1 MKLNVNSEIAYT
13 HLITRK
19 KQTMIAAMGVTVGI
33 GIFIFMISLVVGFNR
48 YSDEALFKAEPHL
61 RIYQDDT
68 LSRPLIKQ
76 IKPNYTTVIIN
87 PKIANLSNTLVNPE
101 KIIADLKKQEGV
113 VTVTPQVSVNLF
125 YNNGI
130 SQINGVASGVNIM
143 DADAMFNIQ
152 STMLAG
158 DVRNLLSTSNGILIG
173 VGIAEKLN
181 IQLYDNINITSSI
194 GVVKMMKVEGIF
206 KTSNSNIDL
215 TKSYINLA
223 ISQQLMKKSSSYLT
237 DILVNIK
244 DPNDAPKF
252 SKQLQSSTIY
262 KVEDWQAANEQSM
275 SNKKTRQV
283 MFGSISLAILLVA
296 AFGIY
301 NIINMT
307 IKEKLNDIA
316 ILKATGFSGKDVI
329 NIFLKESLIMGIIGT
344 SFGLL
349 MASGLIK
356 FVSGIYIGGDR
367 EYFPIG
373 YESPIFFIGAILGVL
388 ITLGA
393 GYIPAIG
400 AAKIDPIEIF
410 RK

>member
-19 KQTMIAAMGVTVGI
+19 KQTIIAALGVTVGI

-68 LSRPLIKQ
+68 LSRPLIKE
-76 IKPNYTTVIIN
+76 IKPDYTTVIIN

-101 KIIADLKKQEGV
+101 KIIIDLKKQEGV

-130 SQINGVASGVNIM
+130 SQINGAASGVNIM
-143 DADAMFNIQ
+143 DANAMFNIQ

-158 DVRNLLSTSNGILIG
+158 NVRNLLSTSNGILIG

-223 ISQQLMKKSSSYLT
+223 MSQQLMKKSSSYLT

-244 DPNDAPKF
+244 DPNEAPKF
-252 SKQLQSSTIY
+252 SKKLQSSTIY

-356 FVSGIYIGGDR
+356 LVSGIYIGGDR

-373 YESPIFFIGAILGVL
+373 FEPPIFMVGAILGVL

>member
-1 MKLNVNSEIAYT
+1 MKLNVNSEIALT
-13 HLITRK
+13 HLLTRK
-19 KQTMIAAMGVTVGI
+19 KQTIIASLGVTVGI
-33 GIFIFMISLVVGFNR
+33 GIFIFMISMVVGFNR
-48 YSDEALFKAEPHL
+48 YSDEALFKTEPHI

-68 LSRPLIKQ
+68 LSRPLITKN
-76 IKPNYTTVIIN
+76 KLGNTVIIIN
-87 PKIANLSNTLVNPE
+87 PKIANLSNTLINPK
-101 KIIADLKKQEGV
+101 KIIADLKKNKNI

-130 SQINGVASGVNIM
+130 SQINGVASGVNIV
-143 DADAMFNIQ
+143 DANAMFNIQ

-158 DVRNLLSTSNGILIG
+158 DIRNLLSTSNGILIG

-181 IQLYDNINITSSI
+181 IKLYDNINITSSI
-194 GVVKMMKVEGIF
+194 GVVKMMKVEGVF

-223 ISQQLMKKSSSYLT
+223 ISQQLMKESSSYLT

-244 DPNDAPKF
+244 DPNEAPEF
-252 SKQLQSSTIY
+252 SKQLKNLTIY
-262 KVEDWQAANEQSM
+262 KVEDWQSANEQSM

-283 MFGSISLAILLVA
+283 MLGSISLAILLVA

-349 MASGLIK
+349 LASGLIK

-373 YESPIFFIGAILGVL
+373 FESSIFIIGGVLGVL

>member
-1 MKLNVNSEIAYT
+1 MKLNVNSEIALT
-13 HLITRK
+13 HLLTRK
-19 KQTMIAAMGVTVGI
+19 KQTMIAALGVTVGI

-48 YSDEALFKAEPHL
+48 YSDESLFKAASHL
-61 RIYQDDT
+61 RIYQDDI
-68 LSRPLIKQ
+68 LSKPLIAENKLG
-76 IKPNYTTVIIN
+76 YTAVIVN
-87 PKIANLSNTLVNPE
+87 PKIANVSNTLINPE
-101 KIIADLKKQEGV
+101 KIISDLKKQEDI
-113 VTVTPQVSVNLF
+113 VTIAPQVSVNLF
-125 YNNGI
+125 YNNGT
-130 SQINGVASGVNIM
+130 SQINGVASGVNIVE
-143 DADAMFNIQ
+143 ANAMFNIQ

-158 DVRNLLSTSNGILIG
+158 DVRNLLATPNGILIG

-181 IQLYDNINITSSI
+181 LQLYDNINITSSI
-194 GVVKMMKVEGIF
+194 GVVKVMKVEGIF

-215 TKSYINLA
+215 TKSYISLA
-223 ISQQLMKKSSSYLT
+223 MSQQLLHQSSSYVT

-244 DPNDAPKF
+244 DPNKAPEYAKLL
-252 SKQLQSSTIY
+252 KNLTIY
-262 KVEDWQAANEQSM
+262 KVEDWQTANEQSM

-329 NIFLKESLIMGIIGT
+329 NIFFKESLIMGIIGT

-373 YESPIFFIGAILGVL
+373 FEPQIFLIGAILGVL

-393 GYIPAIG
+393 GYIPAVG

-410 RK
+410 RR

>member
-1 MKLNVNSEIAYT
+1 MKLSVNSDIALT
-13 HLITRK
+13 HLLTRK
-19 KQTMIAAMGVTVGI
+19 KQTIIASLGVTVGI

-76 IKPNYTTVIIN
+76 IKSGYTTVIIN

-101 KIIADLKKQEGV
+101 KIIVDLKKQKDV

-143 DADAMFNIQ
+143 DANAMFNIQ

-194 GVVKMMKVEGIF
+194 GVIKMMKVEGIF

-237 DILVNIK
+237 DILVNIN
-244 DPNDAPKF
+244 DPNKAPEF
-252 SKQLQSSTIY
+252 SKQLKNLTIY

-307 IKEKLNDIA
+307 VKEKLNDIA

-349 MASGLIK
+349 LASGLIK

-373 YESPIFFIGAILGVL
+373 FESPIFIIGGILGIL
-388 ITLGA
+388 LTLGA
-393 GYIPAIG
+393 GYIPAVG

>member
-1 MKLNVNSEIAYT
+1 MKLNVNSEIALT
-13 HLITRK
+13 HLLTRK
-19 KQTMIAAMGVTVGI
+19 KQTMIAALGVTVGI

-48 YSDEALFKAEPHL
+48 YSDESLFKAVPHL

-68 LSRPLIKQ
+68 LSRPLITQ
-76 IKPNYTTVIIN
+76 SNLGYTTVIVN
-87 PKIANLSNTLVNPE
+87 PKISNLSNTLINPE
-101 KIIADLKKQEGV
+101 KIITDLRKQDDI
-113 VTVTPQVSVNLF
+113 VTVAPQVSVNLF
-125 YNNGI
+125 YNNGT
-130 SQINGVASGVNIM
+130 SQINGVASGVNIV
-143 DADAMFNIQ
+143 DANAMFNIE

-158 DVRNLLSTSNGILIG
+158 DIRNLLATPNGILIG
-173 VGIAEKLN
+173 VGIAKKLN
-181 IQLYDNINITSSI
+181 IQLYDNITVTSSI
-194 GVVKMMKVEGIF
+194 GVVKVMKVEGIF

-223 ISQQLMKKSSSYLT
+223 MSQQLLHKSSSYVT
-237 DILVNIK
+237 DILVNVK
-244 DPNDAPKF
+244 DPDKAPEYA
-252 SKQLQSSTIY
+252 KQLKNLTIY
-262 KVEDWQAANEQSM
+262 NVEDWQAANEQTM
-275 SNKKTRQV
+275 SSKKTRRI
-283 MFGSISLAILLVA
+283 MFGAISLAILLVA

-329 NIFLKESLIMGIIGT
+329 NIFLKESLVMGIIGT
-344 SFGLL
+344 AMGLL
-349 MASGLIK
+349 LASVLIK

-367 EYFPIG
+367 EFFPIG
-373 YESPIFFIGAILGVL
+373 YESSVFVVGSFLGVL

-393 GYIPAIG
+393 GYIPAVG

>member
-19 KQTMIAAMGVTVGI
+19 KQTMIAALGVTVGI
-33 GIFIFMISLVVGFNR
+33 GIFIFMISLVIGFNR
-48 YSDEALFKAEPHL
+48 YSDESLFKAAPHL
-61 RIYQDDT
+61 RIYQDDV
-68 LSRPLIKQ
+68 LSKPLIAENKMG
-76 IKPNYTTVIIN
+76 YTTVIVN
-87 PKIANLSNTLVNPE
+87 PKIANVSNTLINPE
-101 KIIADLKKQEGV
+101 KIISDLKEQEDI
-113 VTVTPQVSVNLF
+113 VTIAPQVSVNLF
-125 YNNGI
+125 YNNGT
-130 SQINGVASGVNIM
+130 SQINGVASGVNIVE
-143 DADAMFNIQ
+143 ANAMFDIQ

-158 DVRNLLSTSNGILIG
+158 DVRNLLATPNGILIG

-181 IQLYDNINITSSI
+181 LQLYDNINITSSI
-194 GVVKMMKVEGIF
+194 GVVKVMKVEGIF

-215 TKSYINLA
+215 TKSYISLA
-223 ISQQLMKKSSSYLT
+223 MSQQLLHQSSSYVT

-244 DPNDAPKF
+244 DPNNAPEFAK
-252 SKQLQSSTIY
+252 KLKNLTIY
-262 KVEDWQAANEQSM
+262 KVEDWQSANEQTM

-283 MFGSISLAILLVA
+283 MFGAISLAILLVA

-329 NIFLKESLIMGIIGT
+329 NIFLKETLIMGIIGT
-344 SFGLL
+344 SIGLVL
-349 MASGLIK
+349 ASVLIK

-373 YESPIFFIGAILGVL
+373 FEPSIFILGSILGLL

-393 GYIPAIG
+393 GYIPAVG

>member
-1 MKLNVNSEIAYT
+1 MKLNVNSEIALT
-13 HLITRK
+13 HLLTRK
-19 KQTMIAAMGVTVGI
+19 KQTIIASLGVTVGI
-33 GIFIFMISLVVGFNR
+33 GIFIFMISMVVGFNR
-48 YSDEALFKAEPHL
+48 YSDEALFKTESHI

-68 LSRPLIKQ
+68 LSRPLIPKT
-76 IKPNYTTVIIN
+76 KLGNTTIIIN
-87 PKIANLSNTLVNPE
+87 PKIANLSNTLLNPK
-101 KIIADLKKQEGV
+101 KIIADLKKNENI
-113 VTVTPQVSVNLF
+113 VTVTPQVSVSLF

-130 SQINGVASGVNIM
+130 SQINGVASGVNII
-143 DADAMFNIQ
+143 DANEMFNIQ

-158 DVRNLLSTSNGILIG
+158 DIRNLLSTSNGILIG

-181 IQLYDNINITSSI
+181 IKLYDNINITSSI

-223 ISQQLMKKSSSYLT
+223 ISQQLMKESSSYLT

-244 DPNDAPKF
+244 DPNKAPEF
-252 SKQLQSSTIY
+252 SKQLKNLTIY

-283 MFGSISLAILLVA
+283 MLGSISLAILLVA

-349 MASGLIK
+349 LASGLIK
-356 FVSGIYIGGDR
+356 FISGIYIGGDR

-373 YESPIFFIGAILGVL
+373 FESSIFIIGGILGIL

>member
-1 MKLNVNSEIAYT
+1 MKLNVNSEIALT
-13 HLITRK
+13 HLLTRK
-19 KQTMIAAMGVTVGI
+19 KQTMIAALGVTVGI

-48 YSDEALFKAEPHL
+48 YSDEALFKAAPHL

-68 LSRPLIKQ
+68 LSRPLITQ
-76 IKPNYTTVIIN
+76 SNLGYTTVIIN
-87 PKIANLSNTLVNPE
+87 PKIANLSNTLINPE
-101 KIIADLKKQEGV
+101 KIITDLRKEEDI
-113 VTVTPQVSVNLF
+113 VTVAPQVSVNLF
-125 YNNGI
+125 YNNGT
-130 SQINGVASGVNIM
+130 SQINGVASGVNIV
-143 DADAMFNIQ
+143 DANAMFNIE

-158 DVRNLLSTSNGILIG
+158 DIRNLLSTPNGILLG
-173 VGIAEKLN
+173 VGIAKKLN
-181 IQLYDNINITSSI
+181 IQLYDNITVTSSI
-194 GVVKMMKVEGIF
+194 GVVKVMKVEGIF

-223 ISQQLMKKSSSYLT
+223 MSQQLLHKSSSYLT

-244 DPNDAPKF
+244 DPNKAPEF
-252 SKQLQSSTIY
+252 AKQLKNLTIY
-262 KVEDWQAANEQSM
+262 NVEDWQAANEQTM
-275 SNKKTRQV
+275 SNKKTREV
-283 MFGSISLAILLVA
+283 MFGAISLAILLVA

-316 ILKATGFSGKDVI
+316 ILKATGFSGKDVV
-329 NIFLKESLIMGIIGT
+329 NIFLKESLVMGIIGT
-344 SFGLL
+344 AMGLL
-349 MASGLIK
+349 LASGLIK

-373 YESPIFFIGAILGVL
+373 YESSVFMVGSILGIL

>member
-1 MKLNVNSEIAYT
+1 MRLNVNSEIAYT

-19 KQTMIAAMGVTVGI
+19 KQTIIAALGVTVGI

-68 LSRPLIKQ
+68 LSRPLIPQ
-76 IKPNYTTVIIN
+76 IKPDYTTVIIN
-87 PKIANLSNTLVNPE
+87 PKIANLSNTLINPE
-101 KIIADLKKQEGV
+101 KIIADLKKQDGV

-143 DADAMFNIQ
+143 DANAMFNIQ

-223 ISQQLMKKSSSYLT
+223 MSQQLMKKSSSYLT

-244 DPNDAPKF
+244 DPNEAPKF
-252 SKQLQSSTIY
+252 SKQLQNSTIY

-373 YESPIFFIGAILGVL
+373 FEPQIFLIGAILGVL

>member
-1 MKLNVNSEIAYT
+1 MKLNINSEIAYT

-19 KQTMIAAMGVTVGI
+19 KQTIIAALGVTVGI

-76 IKPNYTTVIIN
+76 IKPNYTTIIIN

-101 KIIADLKKQEGV
+101 KIIADLKKQDDI
-113 VTVTPQVSVNLF
+113 VTVTPQVSVNIF

-130 SQINGVASGVNIM
+130 SQINGVSSGVNIM
-143 DADAMFNIQ
+143 EANAMFDIQ

-158 DVRNLLSTSNGILIG
+158 NVRNLMSTPNGILIG

-181 IQLYDNINITSSI
+181 IQLHDNINITSSI

-237 DILVNIK
+237 DILVNIE

-252 SKQLQSSTIY
+252 SKQLQNSTIY
-262 KVEDWQAANEQSM
+262 KVEDWQSANEQSM

-349 MASGLIK
+349 MVTGLIK
-356 FVSGIYIGGDR
+356 LVSGIYIGGDR

-373 YESPIFFIGAILGVL
+373 YETLIFIIGAILGVL

>member
-19 KQTMIAAMGVTVGI
+19 KQTIIAALGVTVGI

-76 IKPNYTTVIIN
+76 IKPDYTTVIIN

-143 DADAMFNIQ
+143 DANAMFNIQ

-158 DVRNLLSTSNGILIG
+158 NVRNLLSTSNGILIG

-223 ISQQLMKKSSSYLT
+223 MSQQLMKKSSSYLT

-244 DPNDAPKF
+244 DPNEAPKF
-252 SKQLQSSTIY
+252 SKKLQSSTIY

-349 MASGLIK
+349 MAAGLIK

>member
-1 MKLNVNSEIAYT
+1 
-13 HLITRK
+13 
-19 KQTMIAAMGVTVGI
+19 
-33 GIFIFMISLVVGFNR
+33 
-48 YSDEALFKAEPHL
+48 
-61 RIYQDDT
+61 
-68 LSRPLIKQ
+68 
-76 IKPNYTTVIIN
+76 
-87 PKIANLSNTLVNPE
+87 
-101 KIIADLKKQEGV
+101 
-113 VTVTPQVSVNLF
+113 
-125 YNNGI
+125 
-130 SQINGVASGVNIM
+130 
-143 DADAMFNIQ
+143 
-152 STMLAG
+152 
-158 DVRNLLSTSNGILIG
+158 
-173 VGIAEKLN
+173 
-181 IQLYDNINITSSI
+181 
-194 GVVKMMKVEGIF
+194 
-206 KTSNSNIDL
+206 
-215 TKSYINLA
+215 
-223 ISQQLMKKSSSYLT
+223 
-237 DILVNIK
+237 
-244 DPNDAPKF
+244 
-252 SKQLQSSTIY
+252 
-262 KVEDWQAANEQSM
+262 
-275 SNKKTRQV
+275 

-349 MASGLIK
+349 MAAGLIK

>member
-19 KQTMIAAMGVTVGI
+19 KQTIIAALGVTVGI

-76 IKPNYTTVIIN
+76 IKPDYTTVIIN

-143 DADAMFNIQ
+143 DANAMFNIQ

-158 DVRNLLSTSNGILIG
+158 NVRNLLSTSNGILIG

-223 ISQQLMKKSSSYLT
+223 MSQQLMKKSSSYLT

-244 DPNDAPKF
+244 DPNEAPKF
-252 SKQLQSSTIY
+252 SKKLQSSTIY

-356 FVSGIYIGGDR
+356 LVSGIYIGGDR

-373 YESPIFFIGAILGVL
+373 FEPPIFMVGAILGVL

>member
-1 MKLNVNSEIAYT
+1 MNLNVNSEIALT
-13 HLITRK
+13 HLLTRK
-19 KQTMIAAMGVTVGI
+19 KQTMIAALGVTVGI

-48 YSDEALFKAEPHL
+48 YSDESLFKAASHL
-61 RIYQDDT
+61 RIYQDDI
-68 LSRPLIKQ
+68 LSKPLIAENKMG
-76 IKPNYTTVIIN
+76 YTAVIVN
-87 PKIANLSNTLVNPE
+87 PKIANVSNTLINPE
-101 KIIADLKKQEGV
+101 KIISDLKKQEDI
-113 VTVTPQVSVNLF
+113 VTIAPQVSVNLF
-125 YNNGI
+125 YNNGT
-130 SQINGVASGVNIM
+130 SQINGVASGVNIVE
-143 DADAMFNIQ
+143 ANAMFDIQ

-158 DVRNLLSTSNGILIG
+158 DVRNLLATPNGILIG

-181 IQLYDNINITSSI
+181 LQLYDNINITSSI
-194 GVVKMMKVEGIF
+194 GVVKVMKVEGIF

-215 TKSYINLA
+215 TKSYISLA
-223 ISQQLMKKSSSYLT
+223 MSQQLLHQSSSYVT

-244 DPNDAPKF
+244 DPNKAPEYAKLL
-252 SKQLQSSTIY
+252 KNLTIY
-262 KVEDWQAANEQSM
+262 KVEDWQTANEQSM

-329 NIFLKESLIMGIIGT
+329 NIFFKESLIMGIIGT

-373 YESPIFFIGAILGVL
+373 FEPQIFLIGAILGVL

-393 GYIPAIG
+393 GYIPAVG

-410 RK
+410 RR

>member
-1 MKLNVNSEIAYT
+1 MKLNVNSDIALT
-13 HLITRK
+13 HLLTRK
-19 KQTMIAAMGVTVGI
+19 KQTIIASLGVTVGI

-48 YSDEALFKAEPHL
+48 YSDESLFKAEPHL

-76 IKPNYTTVIIN
+76 IKKDYTAVIIN
-87 PKIANLSNTLVNPE
+87 PKIANLSNTLINPE

-130 SQINGVASGVNIM
+130 SQINGVASGVNII
-143 DADAMFNIQ
+143 DANAMFNIQ

-237 DILVNIK
+237 DILVNIE
-244 DPNDAPKF
+244 DPNKAPEF
-252 SKQLQSSTIY
+252 SKQLNNLTIY
-262 KVEDWQAANEQSM
+262 KVEDWQSANEQSM

-307 IKEKLNDIA
+307 VKEKLNDIA

-349 MASGLIK
+349 LASGLIK

-373 YESPIFFIGAILGVL
+373 FESPIFIIGGILGIL
-388 ITLGA
+388 LTLGA

>member
-1 MKLNVNSEIAYT
+1 MKLNVNSEIALT
-13 HLITRK
+13 HLLTRK

-48 YSDEALFKAEPHL
+48 YSDEALFKAAPHL
-61 RIYQDDT
+61 RIYQDDI
-68 LSRPLIKQ
+68 LSKPLIAE
-76 IKPNYTTVIIN
+76 NNSGFMAVIVN
-87 PKIANLSNTLVNPE
+87 PKIANVSNTLINPE
-101 KIIADLKKQEGV
+101 KIISDLRKQHDI
-113 VTVTPQVSVNLF
+113 VTVAPQVSVNLF
-125 YNNGI
+125 YNNGT
-130 SQINGVASGVNIM
+130 SQINGVASGVNIV
-143 DADAMFNIQ
+143 DANAMFNIE

-158 DVRNLLSTSNGILIG
+158 DIRNLLSTPNGILLG
-173 VGIAEKLN
+173 VGIAKKLN
-181 IQLYDNINITSSI
+181 IQLYDNITVTSSI
-194 GVVKMMKVEGIF
+194 GVVKVMKVEGIF
-206 KTSNSNIDL
+206 KTSNSNVDL

-223 ISQQLMKKSSSYLT
+223 MSQQLLHKSSSYVT
-237 DILVNIK
+237 DILVNVK
-244 DPNDAPKF
+244 DPNKAPEYAN
-252 SKQLQSSTIY
+252 QLKNLTIY
-262 KVEDWQAANEQSM
+262 NVEDWQAANEQTM
-275 SNKKTRQV
+275 SSKKTREI
-283 MFGSISLAILLVA
+283 MFGAISLAILLVA

-329 NIFLKESLIMGIIGT
+329 NIFLKESLVMGIIGT
-344 SFGLL
+344 SIGLL
-349 MASGLIK
+349 LASGLIK

-373 YESPIFFIGAILGVL
+373 FEPSIFVVGSILGIL

>member
-1 MKLNVNSEIAYT
+1 MKLNVNSDIALT

-19 KQTMIAAMGVTVGI
+19 KQTIIASLGVTVGI

-68 LSRPLIKQ
+68 LSRPLIKH
-76 IKPNYTTVIIN
+76 INPGFTTVIVN

-101 KIIADLKKQEGV
+101 KIIIDLKKQEGV

-130 SQINGVASGVNIM
+130 SQINGVASGVNII
-143 DADAMFNIQ
+143 DANAMFNIQ

-181 IQLYDNINITSSI
+181 IKLYDNINITSSI

-223 ISQQLMKKSSSYLT
+223 ISQQLMKESSSYLT
-237 DILVNIK
+237 DILVNIN
-244 DPNDAPKF
+244 DPNQAPEY
-252 SKQLQSSTIY
+252 SKKLEKLTIY
-262 KVEDWQAANEQSM
+262 KVEDWQSANEQSM

-307 IKEKLNDIA
+307 VKEKLNDIA

-329 NIFLKESLIMGIIGT
+329 NIFLKESFIMGVIGT

-349 MASGLIK
+349 LASGLIK
-356 FVSGIYIGGDR
+356 LVSGIYIGGDR

-373 YESPIFFIGAILGVL
+373 FEPSIFIIGGILGIL
-388 ITLGA
+388 LTLGA
-393 GYIPAIG
+393 GYIPALG

>member
-1 MKLNVNSEIAYT
+1 MKLSVNSDIALT
-13 HLITRK
+13 HLLTRK
-19 KQTMIAAMGVTVGI
+19 KQTIIASLGVTVGI

-76 IKPNYTTVIIN
+76 IKSGYTTVIIN

-101 KIIADLKKQEGV
+101 KIIVDLKKQKDV

-143 DADAMFNIQ
+143 DANAMFNIQ

-237 DILVNIK
+237 DILVNIN
-244 DPNDAPKF
+244 DPNKAPEF
-252 SKQLQSSTIY
+252 SKQLKNLTIY

-307 IKEKLNDIA
+307 VKEKLNDIA

-349 MASGLIK
+349 LASGLIK

-373 YESPIFFIGAILGVL
+373 FESPIFIIGGILGIL
-388 ITLGA
+388 LTLGA
-393 GYIPAIG
+393 GYIPAVG

>member
-1 MKLNVNSEIAYT
+1 MKLNVNSDIALT
-13 HLITRK
+13 HLLTRK
-19 KQTMIAAMGVTVGI
+19 KQTIIASLGVTVGI
-33 GIFIFMISLVVGFNR
+33 GVFIFMISLVVGFNR

-76 IKPNYTTVIIN
+76 INSGYTTVIVN

-101 KIIADLKKQEGV
+101 KIIIDLKKQEGV
-113 VTVTPQVSVNLF
+113 ATVTPQVSVNLF

-130 SQINGVASGVNIM
+130 SQINGVASGVNII
-143 DADAMFNIQ
+143 DANAMFNIQ

-158 DVRNLLSTSNGILIG
+158 DVRNLLSTSNGILLG

-181 IQLYDNINITSSI
+181 IKLYDNINITSSI

-223 ISQQLMKKSSSYLT
+223 ISQQLMKESSSYLT
-237 DILVNIK
+237 DILVNIN
-244 DPNDAPKF
+244 DPNKAPEY
-252 SKQLQSSTIY
+252 SKKLKKLTIY
-262 KVEDWQAANEQSM
+262 KVEDWQSANEQSM

-307 IKEKLNDIA
+307 VKEKLNDIA

-349 MASGLIK
+349 LAAGLIK

-373 YESPIFFIGAILGVL
+373 FESPIFLIGGILGIVL
-388 ITLGA
+388 TLGA

>member
-1 MKLNVNSEIAYT
+1 MKLNVNSEIALT
-13 HLITRK
+13 HLLTRK
-19 KQTMIAAMGVTVGI
+19 RQTMIAAMGVTVGI

-68 LSRPLIKQ
+68 LSRPLIEQ

-87 PKIANLSNTLVNPE
+87 PKIANLSNTLINPE
-101 KIIADLKKQEGV
+101 KIIADLKKQKGV

-130 SQINGVASGVNIM
+130 SQINGVASGVDIM
-143 DADAMFNIQ
+143 DANAMFNIE

-181 IQLYDNINITSSI
+181 IQLHDNINITSSI

-223 ISQQLMKKSSSYLT
+223 MSQQLMKKSSSYLT
-237 DILVNIK
+237 DILVNIN
-244 DPNDAPKF
+244 DPNEAPEF
-252 SKQLQSSTIY
+252 SKKLQNSTIY
-262 KVEDWQAANEQSM
+262 KVEDWQAANEQTM
-275 SNKKTRQV
+275 SNKKTREV
-283 MFGSISLAILLVA
+283 MFGAISLAILLVA

-329 NIFLKESLIMGIIGT
+329 NIFLKESLVMGIIG
-344 SFGLL
+344 SGLGLL
-349 MASGLIK
+349 LASGLIK

-373 YESPIFFIGAILGVL
+373 YESSIFLVGSILGIL

>member
-1 MKLNVNSEIAYT
+1 MKLNVNSEIALT
-13 HLITRK
+13 HLLTRK
-19 KQTMIAAMGVTVGI
+19 RQTMIAAMGVTVGI

-68 LSRPLIKQ
+68 LSRPLIEQ

-87 PKIANLSNTLVNPE
+87 PKIANLSNTLINPE
-101 KIIADLKKQEGV
+101 KIIADLKKQKGV

-130 SQINGVASGVNIM
+130 SQINGVASGVDIM
-143 DADAMFNIQ
+143 DANAMFNIE

-181 IQLYDNINITSSI
+181 IQLHDNINITSSI

-223 ISQQLMKKSSSYLT
+223 MSQQLMKKSSSYLT
-237 DILVNIK
+237 DILVNIN
-244 DPNDAPKF
+244 DPNEAPEF
-252 SKQLQSSTIY
+252 SKKLQNSTIY
-262 KVEDWQAANEQSM
+262 KVEDWQAANEQTM
-275 SNKKTRQV
+275 SNKKTREV
-283 MFGSISLAILLVA
+283 MFGAISLAILLVA

-307 IKEKLNDIA
+307 IKGKLNDIA

-329 NIFLKESLIMGIIGT
+329 NIFLKESLVMGIIG
-344 SFGLL
+344 SGLGLL
-349 MASGLIK
+349 LASGLIK

-373 YESPIFFIGAILGVL
+373 YESSIFLVGSILGIL